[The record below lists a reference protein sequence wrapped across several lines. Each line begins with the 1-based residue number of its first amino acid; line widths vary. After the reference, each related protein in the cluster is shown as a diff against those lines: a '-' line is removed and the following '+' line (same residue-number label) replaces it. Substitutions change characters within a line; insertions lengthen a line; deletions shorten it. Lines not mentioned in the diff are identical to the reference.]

1 MGYSMKYRQRW
12 KRLAM
17 ISAGVSA
24 LFCWWV
30 IHRTIPIRI
39 YSRQQSARNIE
50 LKSSD
55 VLPPT
60 TVPTGLNEPTPKVI
74 QYSKPAPTTTPK
86 KKPLILYWG
95 TSYDDAGLGAECS
108 VTYDQSRLPEADA
121 VLFHFTKIGK
131 NDIPWRHYRDKHQ
144 IFVWWCAEAPA
155 NFGREALLEFDGG
168 FFNWT
173 WTYMRSADA
182 HRTYGFRKAALDF
195 VTKGNQTVNDIISH
209 KKKMALWGVSHC
221 GGSIGANKRMEY
233 YKALVAA
240 GLEVTAYGGCFPGS
254 ENIPRPFPMLFEPK
268 WKEHKFYFAFEN
280 AIHCRDYI
288 TEKFWDN
295 ALKNDMVPVVWG
307 PTKEDVLSVAP
318 LDSFIHTDDFDS
330 PAKLAEYLQFLD
342 KNDDEYRKYFRWR
355 EDETMTDEKMIRMT
369 QEKYPNITVEGTPIN
384 LCKRLIENQETKI
397 IDSLNAQFI
406 LSEQDKC
413 LI

>member
-1 MGYSMKYRQRW
+1 
-12 KRLAM
+12 M
-17 ISAGVSA
+17 INRKLVKFASASIIM
-24 LFCWWV
+24 LTLYFLW
-30 IHRTIPIRI
+30 
-39 YSRQQSARNIE
+39 ARNTENSIQETLKETRKIDE
-50 LKSSD
+50 LHLDTVS
-55 VLPPT
+55 T
-60 TVPTGLNEPTPKVI
+60 TAEA
-74 QYSKPAPTTTPK
+74 SKK
-86 KKPLILYWG
+86 RPLILYWG
-95 TSYDDAGLGAECS
+95 KAWGINGPEEGSLMDECTLTYNRSKISDAI
-108 VTYDQSRLPEADA
+108 A
-121 VLFHFTKIGK
+121 VVFHFTTI
-131 NDIPWRHYRDKHQ
+131 NRNQIPWQHYRDKRQ
-144 IFVWWCAEAPA
+144 IFVWWCAEGPRY
-155 NFGREALLEFDGG
+155 FGRNGLREFDGG

-173 WTYMRSADA
+173 WTFKRSADVL
-182 HRTYGFRKAALDF
+182 RYYGSRDGALKFVKKGKKAIDD
-195 VTKGNQTVNDIISH
+195 VISF

-221 GGSIGANKRMEY
+221 SGSIGANKRMEY

-240 GLEVTAYGGCFPGS
+240 GLEVTAYGGCFPEF
-254 ENIPRPFPMLFEPK
+254 ENIPRQFPMLFEPK

-307 PTKEDVLSVAP
+307 PIKDDVLSVAP

-355 EDETMTDEKMIRMT
+355 EDETMTDEKMIKMT
-369 QEKYPNITVEGTPIN
+369 QEKYPNITVEGAPVN
-384 LCKRLIENQETKI
+384 LCRRLIENQETKI

-406 LSEQDKC
+406 ISEQGKC